1 MSRTVRGGVV
11 ALLCAGCGSE
21 ELPGEYFDLVVTT
34 TQNECT
40 GNGLSYSGGFEYRVL
55 LDGND
60 ATISVVAEDESD
72 DVFAVGTLDGCN
84 LSYTSLVWS
93 TYLDEGDLQKE
104 VKWQIQ
110 GAAAVNMGGGGG
122 CVEQVDWEG
131 TENIQILASA
141 HSAIAPGCLYEM
153 SVTGSWLR
161 AVP

>member
-1 MSRTVRGGVV
+1 MWCGGVV
-11 ALLCAGCGSE
+11 ALLMTGCGSE

-40 GNGLSYSGGFEYRVL
+40 GNGLSYSDGFEYRVQ

-60 ATISVVAEDESD
+60 ATIAIGEEESEED

-104 VKWQIQ
+104 VTWQIE
-110 GAAAVNMGGGGG
+110 GAAAVNMGGGRG
-122 CVEQVDWEG
+122 CVDQVDWEG
-131 TENIQILASA
+131 TENYQILSSE
-141 HSAIAPGCLYEM
+141 HSAIAPGCLYEL

-161 AVP
+161 TVP